1 MSGTALALSE
11 ARTTMRNPK
20 TSLLPALLCG
30 AALFAFACN
39 KGEENHAGQAADD
52 SAETSAPA
60 QVAQAEPSNAPQN
73 APQINELRTPP
84 PPPIVEAPEVPSS
97 ATSDPSLDA
106 RERELKAREAE
117 LDAREGRL
125 REQRATPPPAP
136 APKPRPRPAP
146 APRAVPEA
154 TEPAPAAPAEEP
166 EPLPAPPAEE
176 PAPPEPAPQTVTT
189 VTLPA
194 GTQLDVELTRTLASN
209 TSAPGDAFRVRVDR
223 DVMEDGTV
231 AIPAGSEILGQVTE
245 AVPLKKIGGQ
255 ARLGLRFTDLVLP
268 SGKTVPIDASF
279 LQEGRNETGRDAA
292 TIGGAAAGG
301 AILGRILN
309 KGGRSKG
316 SILGAII
323 GAAAGTAIA
332 SRTPGEEVVLPQGSV
347 VTLRLDRPIDV
358 RAGSR
363 D

>member
-1 MSGTALALSE
+1 M
-11 ARTTMRNPK
+11 RTPK
-20 TSLLPALLCG
+20 TSLLTALLCG
-30 AALFAFACN
+30 AALLAFGCN
-39 KGEENHAGQAADD
+39 RAEDHPAAA
-52 SAETSAPA
+52 SPETSAPA
-60 QVAQAEPSNAPQN
+60 QVAQTEPSDAPPT
-73 APQINELRTPP
+73 PQINELQTPP
-84 PPPIVEAPEVPSS
+84 PPPVVAVPPS
-97 ATSDPSLDA
+97 AISDPALDA
-106 RERELKAREAE
+106 RERELKAREAD
-117 LDAREGRL
+117 LDARERRL
-125 REQRATPPPAP
+125 REPRETPAP
-136 APKPRPRPAP
+136 APKPRTRPAP
-146 APRAVPEA
+146 APRPVPEA
-154 TEPAPAAPAEEP
+154 AEPETAAPAEEP
-166 EPLPAPPAEE
+166 APLPAPPAEE
-176 PAPPEPAPQTVTT
+176 PAPPEPAPQAVTTT

-209 TSAPGDAFRVRVDR
+209 TNAPGDAFRVRVDR
-223 DVMEDGTV
+223 DVMEDGVV
-231 AIPAGSEILGQVTE
+231 AIPAGSEILGEVTD

-268 SGKTVPIDASF
+268 SGKTVPIHASF

-347 VTLRLDRPIDV
+347 VTLRLDRSIDV
-358 RAGSR
+358 RAPAR

>member
-1 MSGTALALSE
+1 
-11 ARTTMRNPK
+11 MRNLK

-39 KGEENHAGQAADD
+39 KSEE
-52 SAETSAPA
+52 SRAEQPASA
-60 QVAQAEPSNAPQN
+60 QVAQAEPPA
-73 APQINELRTPP
+73 APQINELQTPP
-84 PPPIVEAPEVPSS
+84 PPPIVETPEVLPS
-97 ATSDPSLDA
+97 AASDPALDA

-117 LDAREGRL
+117 LDARERRL
-125 REQRATPPPAP
+125 REPRATPPPAP
-136 APKPRPRPAP
+136 KPRTRPAP
-146 APRAVPEA
+146 APQPVPEA
-154 TEPAPAAPAEEP
+154 AEPEPAAPAEEP

-176 PAPPEPAPQTVTT
+176 PAPPEPAPQAITT

-209 TSAPGDAFRVRVDR
+209 TSAPGEAFRVRVDR

-358 RAGSR
+358 RARSR